1 MSAQTMHKS
10 QKVSKADVAFNI
22 ILYGI
27 CGLILLLIAY
37 PLYFIIIA
45 SFSNP
50 SEVSNGNVWLWPSQF
65 TLDGYKELLR
75 HGSIWMGYVK
85 SRTGTGAL
93 GDLGSH
99 ALDLVRFVTNKE
111 YTRVVGHTGTY
122 VHERPLLDGKGV
134 GKVDVDDFSNYM
146 ADMEDEISVSFQITR
161 FAYGR
166 GNYQRMEIYG
176 SEGAIVYSLD
186 ATPAGIDEI
195 EVCSGDINA
204 DAHVFNHLPIPQQYF
219 CDQMQSF
226 ADIVNGT
233 GDGLAANIQ
242 DGQANQHLLDA
253 IVESAEKGTWLSL

>member
-1 MSAQTMHKS
+1 
-10 QKVSKADVAFNI
+10 
-22 ILYGI
+22 
-27 CGLILLLIAY
+27 
-37 PLYFIIIA
+37 
-45 SFSNP
+45 
-50 SEVSNGNVWLWPSQF
+50 
-65 TLDGYKELLR
+65 
-75 HGSIWMGYVK
+75 
-85 SRTGTGAL
+85 
-93 GDLGSH
+93 
-99 ALDLVRFVTNKE
+99 
-111 YTRVVGHTGTY
+111 
-122 VHERPLLDGKGV
+122 
-134 GKVDVDDFSNYM
+134 M

>member
-1 MSAQTMHKS
+1 M
-10 QKVSKADVAFNI
+10 
-22 ILYGI
+22 
-27 CGLILLLIAY
+27 
-37 PLYFIIIA
+37 
-45 SFSNP
+45 
-50 SEVSNGNVWLWPSQF
+50 
-65 TLDGYKELLR
+65 
-75 HGSIWMGYVK
+75 
-85 SRTGTGAL
+85 
-93 GDLGSH
+93 
-99 ALDLVRFVTNKE
+99 
-111 YTRVVGHTGTY
+111 GHTGTY
-122 VHERPLLDGKGV
+122 VHERPLLDGEGV

-219 CDQMQSF
+219 SDQMQSF